1 MARRSLLHD
10 EPLHGLQCTSEDGRK
25 AVLRLRRARSGRE
38 HQDEFGQHFASFIK
52 FAFFVSLGL
61 TVASLFLD
69 FTPSFSK
76 CAVSSIVLLLA
87 KSSADQMLEK
97 KKD

>member
-1 MARRSLLHD
+1 MMSRCMDCNSRLKTG
-10 EPLHGLQCTSEDGRK
+10 EKQCFSCGAPAPGENT
-25 AVLRLRRARSGRE
+25 AAN
-38 HQDEFGQHFASFIK
+38 FGQHFATFIK
-52 FAFFVSLGL
+52 FAFFVSIGL

-76 CAVSSIVLLLA
+76 CAVSSVVLLLA

>member
-1 MARRSLLHD
+1 MMSRCMECNARLKTD
-10 EPLHGLQCTSEDGRK
+10 EKQCFACGSPAPGENVK
-25 AVLRLRRARSGRE
+25 SNL
-38 HQDEFGQHFASFIK
+38 GQHFATFIK
-52 FAFFVSLGL
+52 FAFFASCAL

-76 CAVSSIVLLLA
+76 CAVSTVVLLLA

-97 KKD
+97 KGE